1 MADLSALL
9 EKEASTEIEAILS
22 EARDRASELTAR
34 ATSEAASLEMAR
46 SRAVKAQREA
56 LMVRARSAAQ
66 LEASSLR
73 LTAQHDG
80 VQAVFE
86 AARAKVDELVSDRQ
100 GYSAVFGK
108 LLTEAIAGAAGQPL
122 QALVVS
128 PSDADL
134 ARQAAAAAGLD
145 LPVETDEEV
154 AGGVRL
160 RTANHSVIENTLY
173 GRLDALRGELASEVS
188 AALFGAKAG

>member
-86 AARAKVDELVSDRQ
+86 AARAKVDELVNDRQ